1 MMTKTYFKT
10 YSGEFPGSPVVRLG
24 AFTARAR
31 YIAGQG
37 TKTPAG
43 RVVCPKKKKTPIL
56 NG

>member
-37 TKTPAG
+37 TKTPQA
-43 RVVCPKKKKTPIL
+43 VWCVQKKKKHL
-56 NG
+56 F